1 MTTRAPRHDL
11 SFVLRVADLLEG
23 ARLRTWL
30 CGGWAE
36 ELRGLRAPR
45 EHSGI
50 DLLYPGR
57 DLDRVDRFIARA
69 AAVDERVEKKLP
81 GKRAFEL
88 EGVLV
93 QLLLVQRDD
102 HGWFTDL
109 PGGRHRWPPDVF
121 STAGRLPV
129 ASEAALTGYRA
140 ARASLLATRAA

>member
-1 MTTRAPRHDL
+1 MLTPKHDL

-45 EHSGI
+45 EHSDI

-57 DLDRVDRFIARA
+57 DFDRVDRFIERA
-69 AAVDERVEKKLP
+69 TAVDEWVGKPRAH
-81 GKRAFEL
+81 KRAFEL

-93 QLLLVQRDD
+93 ELLLVQRDD

-109 PGGRHRWPPDVF
+109 PGGRHRWPADVF
-121 STAGRLPV
+121 LTAGRLPV

-140 ARASLLATRAA
+140 ARPSLLATRAA

>member
-1 MTTRAPRHDL
+1 MPAPRHDL

-36 ELRGLRAPR
+36 ELRGLRAPC
-45 EHSGI
+45 EHSDI

-57 DLDRVDRFIARA
+57 DFNRVDRFIERA
-69 AAVDERVEKKLP
+69 AAVGGEVGKNRP
-81 GKRAFEL
+81 HKRAFEL

-93 QLLLVQRDD
+93 ELLLVQRDD

-129 ASEAALTGYRA
+129 ASEAALTGYRV
-140 ARASLLATRAA
+140 ARASDATRAA